1 MQAKYKKAKVIA
13 AANRA
18 CKHYMDVVD
27 RTTRTEKEFAMR
39 KAEVAGDIQN
49 AALLAQPGTD
59 VMLNQAEIKLLAKFW
74 DKPGG
79 E

>member
-1 MQAKYKKAKVIA
+1 MQANYKKGKVVA
-13 AANRA
+13 AADRA
-18 CKHYMDVVD
+18 CKHYLDVVVKA
-27 RTTRTEKEFAMR
+27 TRTEKEFAMR
-39 KAEVAGDIQN
+39 KADVAGDIQT
-49 AALLAQPGTD
+49 AARLAEPGT